1 VSRGSAASIEERIAE
16 LGDKKSDNYRQSCGR
31 EKRAEAEASQK
42 LAAEERERRRQEDM
56 QRRPKMVF
64 AEARGKLDIPAQ
76 GQVVRRFG
84 DEDGLGG
91 RVQGVMIATR
101 PGAQVMT
108 PADGKVEFAGNF
120 RSYGQVLLL
129 NPGGGY
135 RVLLA
140 GMDKVIPGVE
150 SPARRRAGGRNGKW
164 PRFGHT
170 FR

>member
-1 VSRGSAASIEERIAE
+1 MILPILAAQRGDDATESRKASHSPF
-16 LGDKKSDNYRQSCGR
+16 GDKAKSLKQLLANLAA
-31 EKRAEAEASQK
+31 EKKRAEAEASQK

-120 RSYGQVLLL
+120 RSYGQVLIL

-135 RVLLA
+135 RVDQV
-140 GMDKVIPGVE
+140 G
-150 SPARRRAGGRNGKW
+150 
-164 PRFGHT
+164 
-170 FR
+170 